1 MFVLAKLS
9 NPPGVRS
16 CCTFFWILALPESKP
31 HLVSQCSFC
40 VVWVLIVSLCSADF
54 MAALSDPR
62 AFLSAQEKRS
72 AQMQAMGIEETDI
85 NTKDLVL
92 GGGAKKGSKS
102 GPKGG
107 GAPGAKPE
115 EKKEG
120 E

>member
-1 MFVLAKLS
+1 
-9 NPPGVRS
+9 
-16 CCTFFWILALPESKP
+16 
-31 HLVSQCSFC
+31 
-40 VVWVLIVSLCSADF
+40 

-62 AFLSAQEKRS
+62 AFLSAQEKRT

-102 GPKGG
+102 GAKGG
-107 GAPGAKPE
+107 GAAKAE

-120 E
+120 ELLTN